1 MPTDLSAHG
10 YRSVNG
16 EPVLAVIQSTLE
28 AGSSMVQTWRALEP
42 IVKALTEE
50 VQARVNDHRRKFTVD
65 EAAGLLTKC
74 ASVVRN
80 VGAAA
85 QGMLK
90 ASEGQA
96 RLLVVLQTGD
106 VKPKK
111 PSEMTEKQLIGV
123 VVETL
128 KKAHDAGKPCPVCAT
143 VPAIEVQP
151 G

>member
-1 MPTDLSAHG
+1 MPTDLTAHG
-10 YRSVNG
+10 YKSVNG
-16 EPVLAVIQSTLE
+16 QGVLAVIESTLA
-28 AGSSMVQTWRALEP
+28 AGASMVQTWRALEP

-50 VQARVNDHRRKFTVD
+50 VQHRVADRRNKFTAD

-80 VGAAA
+80 VGASA

-106 VKPKK
+106 VKPKSPK
-111 PSEMTEKQLIGV
+111 EMTEKQLIGV

-128 KKAHDAGKPCPVCAT
+128 KKAHDAGKP
-143 VPAIEVQP
+143 
-151 G
+151 